1 MNHQELKSVL
11 LANCYDYIAERKERI
26 LTAIANIKDSLFDEG
41 KSTAGDKHHTNRAM
55 LQIERENSGN
65 QLIEV
70 EKLENILSK
79 IDIEHVTEI
88 IHLGSL
94 VVTKEASYF
103 ISISVGAVT
112 VEDKSY
118 YCISPKSPIGLLLL
132 GKKKGATFSFNDKTV
147 IIEEIN

>member
-1 MNHQELKSVL
+1 MTNQELKSVL
-11 LANCYDYIAERKERI
+11 LTRCYDYIGERKERI

-41 KSTAGDKHHTNRAM
+41 KSTSGDKHHTNRAM

-70 EKLENILSK
+70 EKLEEILSK
-79 IDIEHVTEI
+79 IDIEHVTDVA
-88 IHLGSL
+88 HLGSL

-112 VEDKSY
+112 VEGNNY
-118 YCISPKSPIGLLLL
+118 LCISPKSPIGLLLL
-132 GKKKGATFSFNDKTV
+132 GQEKGATISFNDKV
-147 IIEEIN
+147 IVIEQIH

>member
-1 MNHQELKSVL
+1 MNHQELKTVL
-11 LANCYDYIAERKERI
+11 LKNCHDYVAERKERI
-26 LTAIANIKDSLFDEG
+26 LTAIANIKDSLFDDG
-41 KSTAGDKHHTNRAM
+41 KSTSGDKHHTSRAM

-70 EKLENILSK
+70 EKLEDIMPK
-79 IDIEHVTEI
+79 IDIKQVTNI
-88 IHLGSL
+88 VHLGSL

-132 GKKKGATFSFNDKTV
+132 GKEKGATFSFNGKTV
-147 IIEEIN
+147 KIEEIN